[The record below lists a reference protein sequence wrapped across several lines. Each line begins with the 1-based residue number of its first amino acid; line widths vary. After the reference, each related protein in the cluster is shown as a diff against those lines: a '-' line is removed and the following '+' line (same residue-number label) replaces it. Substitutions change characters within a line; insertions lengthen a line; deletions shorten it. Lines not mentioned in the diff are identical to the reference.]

1 MEKKMRNSL
10 VLTPP
15 PRNTRTHAYIHIYI
29 HNILGRTLSRP
40 RGWRKPLSVSS
51 LPPHDTDDQDR
62 ARAIRT
68 RRWRRQLFCGTN
80 RARAP
85 QPWRTYSTP
94 SWDCHPRRVL
104 RVLVR
109 EDPSW
114 PPRPPSVIAIRTPSS
129 ARRKPGRAAATYA
142 KTSKVGGLCKFS
154 FWSADPTRDDSISSY
169 GALFFVPRRAN
180 ACASSVSWGSILR
193 RWSSCRD
200 KILIFF
206 SFSCRD
212 ICFSLKFFAENYFI
226 SGILSF

>member
-1 MEKKMRNSL
+1 MIALLLIIGLIWEKKERDKLLSLSL
-10 VLTPP
+10 VLTPVK
-15 PRNTRTHAYIHIYI
+15 RYTYIHAYITYIFTYIYTHIQ
-29 HNILGRTLSRP
+29 HTRTLHF
-40 RGWRKPLSVSS
+40 RGQEDDANLSVSS
-51 LPPHDTDDQDR
+51 LPPHETDDQDR

-114 PPRPPSVIAIRTPSS
+114 PPRPPSVIVIRTSPS

-142 KTSKVGGLCKFS
+142 KTSKVGGL
-154 FWSADPTRDDSISSY
+154 
-169 GALFFVPRRAN
+169 
-180 ACASSVSWGSILR
+180 
-193 RWSSCRD
+193 
-200 KILIFF
+200 
-206 SFSCRD
+206 
-212 ICFSLKFFAENYFI
+212 
-226 SGILSF
+226 